1 MKWLRTREAI
11 STIESERLEESR
23 PKVRVLSL
31 ADKVN
36 LQLVQRK
43 RIGCREGFLLE
54 EKKHKDFMSTLL
66 YNTNTEKSC
75 RFCLTGELNE
85 FFYTKI

>member
-54 EKKHKDFMSTLL
+54 EKKT
-66 YNTNTEKSC
+66 
-75 RFCLTGELNE
+75 
-85 FFYTKI
+85 